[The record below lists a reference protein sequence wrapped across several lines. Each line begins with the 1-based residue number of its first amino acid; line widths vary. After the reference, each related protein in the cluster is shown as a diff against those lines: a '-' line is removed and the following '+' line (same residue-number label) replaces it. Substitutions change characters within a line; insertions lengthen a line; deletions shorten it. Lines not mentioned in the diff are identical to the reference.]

1 MEFTEDQILRY
12 SRHILLPEVGGD
24 GQEKLLNA
32 RVVLVGAG
40 GLGSP
45 VGYYLAAAGVGTIGV
60 IDNDRVEISNLQRQ
74 IAHNTSRIGV
84 LKADSAKET
93 YETLNPDVKVVTHK
107 ERLTSKNIMDIIK
120 DYDIVVDGSDNF
132 PTRYLVNDACVMLKK
147 TLVSAAVFRFEG
159 QLMTIFPGE
168 GPCYRCLFEV
178 PPPPGMVP
186 SCQEAGILG
195 AVTGVIGTMQATE
208 VIKVILGIGQ
218 PLKGK
223 LLLWNAL
230 DMSFRT
236 VKVPRNKEC
245 PVCGEH
251 PTITELIDYEQFC
264 SMRHYLLR
272 IANCGL
278 RIACTDDDAGNYTLR
293 PPEHCSNTATGNIP
307 MRPAASWR
315 G

>member
-12 SRHILLPEVGGD
+12 SRHILLPEVGGE

-60 IDNDRVEISNLQRQ
+60 IDNDRVEMSNLQRQ
-74 IAHNTSRIGV
+74 IAHNTSRIGM

-93 YETLNPDVKVVTHK
+93 YETLNHDVKVVTHK
-107 ERLTSKNIMDIIK
+107 ERLSSKNIMGIIK

-132 PTRYLVNDACVMLKK
+132 PTRYLVNDACVMRKK
-147 TLVSAAVFRFEG
+147 TLISAAVFRFEG
-159 QLMTIFPGE
+159 QLMSIFPGD

-178 PPPPGMVP
+178 PPP
-186 SCQEAGILG
+186 CQEAGILG
-195 AVTGVIGTMQATE
+195 AVTGVIGTLQATE
-208 VIKVILGIGQ
+208 VVKAILGIGH

-236 VKVPRNKEC
+236 VKVQRNKEC

-251 PTITELIDYEQFC
+251 PTIRELIDYEQFC
-264 SMRHYLLR
+264 SMSH
-272 IANCGL
+272 
-278 RIACTDDDAGNYTLR
+278 
-293 PPEHCSNTATGNIP
+293 
-307 MRPAASWR
+307 
-315 G
+315 

>member
-1 MEFTEDQILRY
+1 MEFTQDQILRY

-24 GQEKLLNA
+24 GQEKILNA

-60 IDNDRVEISNLQRQ
+60 IDNDRVEMSNLQRQ
-74 IAHNTSRIGV
+74 IAHNTSSLGV

-93 YETLNPDVKVVTHK
+93 FETLNHDVRVVTHK

-159 QLMTIFPGE
+159 QLTTIFPGK

-186 SCQEAGILG
+186 VLPGSGHPRCRDRCDRDASGDRGDQAILG
-195 AVTGVIGTMQATE
+195 VGTPAQRQTA
-208 VIKVILGIGQ
+208 
-218 PLKGK
+218 
-223 LLLWNAL
+223 LWNAL

-236 VKVPRNKEC
+236 VKVPWNKEC

-264 SMRHYLLR
+264 SMSH
-272 IANCGL
+272 
-278 RIACTDDDAGNYTLR
+278 
-293 PPEHCSNTATGNIP
+293 
-307 MRPAASWR
+307 
-315 G
+315 